1 MYKITLKAGH
11 SLTNMGSHPIFVI
24 VWAWLLLVNSYLFK
38 QHPLTILDGMHGD
51 LYVFPQFL
59 SDIHFCAY
67 LAQKLEIIGL
77 STYRISP
84 LAGILK
90 SMLHLVKSVPD
101 LKSLE
106 ENDFIFKVKWEFN
119 YAVLKQSKS
128 ST

>member
-1 MYKITLKAGH
+1 MYKIILKAGH
-11 SLTNMGSHPIFVI
+11 SLPNLYLEQFVPGSCWNVS
-24 VWAWLLLVNSYLFK
+24 SYLFK
-38 QHPLTILDGMHGD
+38 QHPLTVLDGMHGD

-59 SDIHFCAY
+59 SDVHFCAY

-90 SMLHLVKSVPD
+90 SMLHLVKSVSD

-106 ENDFIFKVKWEFN
+106 ENDFIFKV
-119 YAVLKQSKS
+119 
-128 ST
+128 